1 MEFWGI
7 VSFFMVGS
15 LGMKEI
21 RFCRFV
27 KEYEFDFEVS
37 KKLILIIVENV
48 LEKKE
53 RLVKM
58 FFCKSLGKRCYYENF
73 N

>member
-1 MEFWGI
+1 MEPWGI
-7 VSFFMVGS
+7 ASPFMVGS
-15 LGMKEI
+15 PGMKET
-21 RFCRFV
+21 RPCRPV
-27 KEYEFDFEVS
+27 KEHELDPEVS
-37 KKLILIIVENV
+37 KKLTLIIVENA

-58 FFCKSLGKRCYYENF
+58 LFCKSLGKRCYYENL